1 MTIEKPRNKI
11 AHGNK
16 YNTQREQEAGA
27 TVAKETCLV
36 QCPHCGWVYT
46 TNFKR
51 EKIRKNIKLG
61 AKKCALKTVCKNPA
75 GCAPK
80 TRGITNAQRKKE
92 ASNKKGIENSQ
103 FNANSMQNC
112 HIWACVDIRTRSKVR
127 TLQSIAEACNIGLTK
142 ATRGEAIRLH
152 RIETN
157 TPNSTGCPYPFKR
170 WNRLLDG
177 E

>member
-1 MTIEKPRNKI
+1 M
-11 AHGNK
+11 
-16 YNTQREQEAGA
+16 
-27 TVAKETCLV
+27 
-36 QCPHCGWVYT
+36 QCPHCDYVYT

-51 EKIRKNIKLG
+51 ERIRKNIKLG

-103 FNANSMQNC
+103 FNANSRQNC
-112 HIWACVDIRTRSKVR
+112 HIWACVDYTRINKVN
-127 TLQSIAEACNIGLTK
+127 TLKEIATAVNIGDDKPTK
-142 ATRGEAIRLH
+142 GEAIRLH
-152 RIETN
+152 RVETN
-157 TPNSTGCPYPFKR
+157 TPYSTGIPYPFKR
-170 WNRLLDG
+170 WNKLLDG

>member
-1 MTIEKPRNKI
+1 MTIEKKVNRI
-11 AHGNK
+11 AHGNPF
-16 YNTQREQEAGA
+16 NNQRDRERSDIIP
-27 TVAKETCLV
+27 KECCLV

-51 EKIRKNIKLG
+51 ENIRKNIKHG
-61 AKKCALKTVCKNPA
+61 SKKQPLKTYCKNPA

-80 TRGITNAQRKKE
+80 TRGKTNAQRTKQP
-92 ASNKKGIENSQ
+92 SNSKGMMNSQ
-103 FNANSMQNC
+103 FNANSRNDC
-112 HIWACVDIRTRSKVR
+112 HIWACVDFMTRSKVN
-127 TLQSIAEACNIGLTK
+127 TLREIAEACNITLTK
-142 ATRGEAIRLH
+142 ATKGEAIRLH

-157 TPNSTGCPYPFKR
+157 TPNSTGLPYPFKR